1 MSSPRPR
8 APHPRRLCSDVW
20 KAGRIECGAAR
31 VPRTADCIVVG
42 GGVMGLSIALHAARS
57 GSQVVLLEQEC
68 IGYGASGRNAGL
80 YLPSMARLE
89 SIDHLHAFAER
100 DGGSLEFETR
110 GHLAL
115 ALNPEIIE
123 AFGTE
128 ARRPGSPVSLL
139 DPAATR
145 EAFGAALGRHVL
157 GARWYANGGV
167 INPWRF
173 LTRLVD
179 AGKRTGVVFLEK
191 WRVES
196 IEAHLGGVQ
205 VHGRRGTISAGWLFI
220 AAGAWTRKLLP
231 PLARWMSVRPAQM
244 VAARL
249 AQRSAERPGMA
260 VGFGQVYWRETPQG
274 VVVAGGRSDLDR
286 RSARSGNPCCNPRSH
301 EAILSDL
308 AAISPRYR
316 DLQACHVWAGGLD
329 VTADGRPMV
338 GQAGDNARVWLASGF
353 GGHGLPPALGV
364 GAYITNLALALSA
377 QTPDD
382 RLDPRRFAVGGLR
395 SLARP
400 TSVTPAVHRQQRA
413 ASTQQP

>member
-1 MSSPRPR
+1 
-8 APHPRRLCSDVW
+8 LCSDVW

-179 AGKRTGVVFLEK
+179 AGKRTGSSSSRSGASRASRHTWAAYRCTEGAEQS
-191 WRVES
+191 RPDGYSSRPE
-196 IEAHLGGVQ
+196 
-205 VHGRRGTISAGWLFI
+205 HGRA
-220 AAGAWTRKLLP
+220 
-231 PLARWMSVRPAQM
+231 
-244 VAARL
+244 
-249 AQRSAERPGMA
+249 
-260 VGFGQVYWRETPQG
+260 
-274 VVVAGGRSDLDR
+274 
-286 RSARSGNPCCNPRSH
+286 NCCHPS
-301 EAILSDL
+301 
-308 AAISPRYR
+308 R
-316 DLQACHVWAGGLD
+316 DG
-329 VTADGRPMV
+329 
-338 GQAGDNARVWLASGF
+338 
-353 GGHGLPPALGV
+353 
-364 GAYITNLALALSA
+364 
-377 QTPDD
+377 
-382 RLDPRRFAVGGLR
+382 
-395 SLARP
+395 
-400 TSVTPAVHRQQRA
+400 
-413 ASTQQP
+413 